1 MAIINLENIAATA
14 SITIQL
20 IKDYSMYTS
29 EIISSNGTI
38 FQSTDTDTT
47 LTLKVYK
54 GVEDIT
60 NKIVDVE
67 WTRFYFSNDELVEDK
82 DWGKN
87 KKDKLKVVLY
97 KDEIEEKSIIQ
108 ASGYS
113 DIEGHREL
121 VTTARLT
128 MIKISDIYISDV
140 TPVDPSDKMMWMDT
154 NQTPPTL
161 KIWSDDLGY
170 WISSGMDV
178 PIVKNLIKNSNFWT
192 TIDDYYDIVESDD
205 IYTPARVS
213 YQNKQWAKLE
223 SRNRTSQSG
232 GISQTIDY
240 PINKNSNYIF
250 SLIGYRDSSANY
262 SSTTTVRIII
272 ESINDKNET
281 KELID
286 GNYDLNTSITTVSV
300 PFTTENDTEQI
311 VVKVLTRSYN
321 RCLIYVTELSLYNS
335 SVYYPW
341 ELCPDDVDKQMNTKL
356 DNSRTSV
363 FNTLTDN
370 GNFKAIYESENQY
383 YVRAEYIT
391 PTVAEQTALDALTS
405 RVDSMDKNNGSNNS
419 NVNKKISELETKVQ
433 TLETNVQT
441 LETNYNTLL
450 TQYNNLST
458 QHTTDVTNLNNLITA
473 LTARVA
479 ALESSN
485 GDSSNTPSQN

>member
-67 WTRFYFSNDELVEDK
+67 WTRFYFDNDELVEDRE
-82 DWGKN
+82 WGKN

-128 MIKISDIYISDV
+128 MIKISDIYISDIIP
-140 TPVDPSDKMMWMDT
+140 TNPSDKMMWMDT

-192 TIDDYYDIVESDD
+192 AIDEYYDIVESDD
-205 IYTPARVS
+205 INEPVRVS
-213 YQNKQWAKLE
+213 YQNKQWAKIE
-223 SRNRTSQSG
+223 SKNRTSQSG
-232 GISQTIDY
+232 GISQNIDY
-240 PINKNSNYIF
+240 PINKNSNYTF
-250 SLIGYRDSSANY
+250 SLIGYRDSN
-262 SSTTTVRIII
+262 SSTYTGRSVRIVI
-272 ESINDKNET
+272 ESINDKGQIKN
-281 KELID
+281 LID
-286 GNYDLNTSITTVSV
+286 TNCDVSTTITTATVS
-300 PFTTENDTEQI
+300 FTTENDTEQLRI
-311 VVKVLTRSYN
+311 NVLTRDRN
-321 RCLIYVTELSLYNS
+321 RSLIYVTELSLYNS

-363 FNTLTDN
+363 FNTLTNN

-391 PTVAEQTALDALTS
+391 PTVAEKTALDALANK
-405 RVDSMDKNNGSNNS
+405 VDSMDKNNGSNNS
-419 NVNKKISELETKVQ
+419 NVNKKITELETKITTLETKVQ
-433 TLETNVQT
+433 TLETQ
-441 LETNYNTLL
+441 YNTLS
-450 TQYNNLST
+450 QKHN
-458 QHTTDVTNLNNLITA
+458 TDITNLTNTISA
-473 LTARVA
+473 LEKRIA
-479 ALESSN
+479 ALEN
-485 GDSSNTPSQN
+485 PSGGNPPQN

>member
-67 WTRFYFSNDELVEDK
+67 WTRFYFDDDELVEDRE
-82 DWGKN
+82 WGKN

-128 MIKISDIYISDV
+128 MIKISDIYISDIIP
-140 TPVDPSDKMMWMDT
+140 TNPSDKMMWMDT

-192 TIDDYYDIVESDD
+192 AIDEYYDIVESDD
-205 IYTPARVS
+205 IINPVRVS
-213 YQNKQWAKLE
+213 YQNKQWAKIE
-223 SRNRTSQSG
+223 SKNRTSQSG
-232 GISQTIDY
+232 GISQNIDY
-240 PINKNSNYIF
+240 PINKNSNYTF
-250 SLIGYRDSSANY
+250 SLIGYRDSN
-262 SSTTTVRIII
+262 SSTYTGRSVRIVI
-272 ESINDKNET
+272 ESINDKGQIKN
-281 KELID
+281 LID
-286 GNYDLNTSITTVSV
+286 TNCDVSTTITTATVS
-300 PFTTENDTEQI
+300 FTTENDTEQLRI
-311 VVKVLTRSYN
+311 NVLTRDRN
-321 RCLIYVTELSLYNS
+321 RSLIYVTELSLYNS

-363 FNTLTDN
+363 FNTLTNN

-391 PTVAEQTALDALTS
+391 PTVAEKSALDDLIN
-405 RVDSMDKNNGSNNS
+405 RVDSIDKNNGNNNS
-419 NVNKKISELETKVQ
+419 NVNKKISELETKIQ
-433 TLETNVQT
+433 TLETQ
-441 LETNYNTLL
+441 YNTLS
-450 TQYNNLST
+450 QK
-458 QHTTDVTNLNNLITA
+458 HATDITNLTNTISA
-473 LTARVA
+473 LEKRIA
-479 ALESSN
+479 ALEN
-485 GDSSNTPSQN
+485 PSGENPPQN

>member
-67 WTRFYFSNDELVEDK
+67 WTRFYFDNDELVEDRE
-82 DWGKN
+82 WGKN

-128 MIKISDIYISDV
+128 MIKISDIYISDIIP
-140 TPVDPSDKMMWMDT
+140 TNPSDKMMWMDT

-192 TIDDYYDIVESDD
+192 AIDEYYDIVESDD
-205 IYTPARVS
+205 INEPVRVS
-213 YQNKQWAKLE
+213 YQNKQWAKIE
-223 SRNRTSQSG
+223 SKNRTSQSG
-232 GISQTIDY
+232 GISQNIDY
-240 PINKNSNYIF
+240 PINKNSNYTF
-250 SLIGYRDSSANY
+250 SLIGYRDSN
-262 SSTTTVRIII
+262 SSTYTGRSVRIVI
-272 ESINDKNET
+272 ESINDKGQIKN
-281 KELID
+281 LID
-286 GNYDLNTSITTVSV
+286 TNCDVSTTITTVTVS
-300 PFTTENDTEQI
+300 FTTENDTEQLRI
-311 VVKVLTRSYN
+311 NVLTRDRN
-321 RCLIYVTELSLYNS
+321 RSLIYVTELSLYNS

-363 FNTLTDN
+363 FNTLTNN

-391 PTVAEQTALDALTS
+391 PTVAEKTALDALANK
-405 RVDSMDKNNGSNNS
+405 VDSMDKNNGSNNS
-419 NVNKKISELETKVQ
+419 NVNKKITELETKITTLETKVQ
-433 TLETNVQT
+433 TLETQ
-441 LETNYNTLL
+441 YNTLS
-450 TQYNNLST
+450 QKHN
-458 QHTTDVTNLNNLITA
+458 TDITNLTNTISA
-473 LTARVA
+473 LEKRIA
-479 ALESSN
+479 ALEN
-485 GDSSNTPSQN
+485 PSGGNPPQN

>member
-67 WTRFYFSNDELVEDK
+67 WTRFYFDDDELVEDRE
-82 DWGKN
+82 WGKN

-128 MIKISDIYISDV
+128 MIKISDIYISDIIP
-140 TPVDPSDKMMWMDT
+140 TNPSDKMMWMDT

-192 TIDDYYDIVESDD
+192 AIDEYYDIVESDD
-205 IYTPARVS
+205 INEPVRVS
-213 YQNKQWAKLE
+213 YQNKQWAKIE
-223 SRNRTSQSG
+223 SKNRTSQSG
-232 GISQTIDY
+232 GISQNIDY
-240 PINKNSNYIF
+240 PINKNSNYTF
-250 SLIGYRDSSANY
+250 SLIGYRDSN
-262 SSTTTVRIII
+262 SSTYTGRSVRIVI
-272 ESINDKNET
+272 ESINDKGQIKN
-281 KELID
+281 LID
-286 GNYDLNTSITTVSV
+286 TNCDVSTTITTATVS
-300 PFTTENDTEQI
+300 FTTENDTEQLRI
-311 VVKVLTRSYN
+311 NVLTRDRN
-321 RCLIYVTELSLYNS
+321 RSLIYVTELSLYNS

-363 FNTLTDN
+363 FNTLTNN

-391 PTVAEQTALDALTS
+391 PTVAEKTALDALAD

-419 NVNKKISELETKVQ
+419 NVNKKITELETKITTLETKVQ
-433 TLETNVQT
+433 TLETQ
-441 LETNYNTLL
+441 YNTLS
-450 TQYNNLST
+450 QKHN
-458 QHTTDVTNLNNLITA
+458 TDITNLTNTISA
-473 LTARVA
+473 LEKRIA
-479 ALESSN
+479 ALENPN
-485 GDSSNTPSQN
+485 GGNPPQN

>member
-60 NKIVDVE
+60 NKITDVE

-192 TIDDYYDIVESDD
+192 TIDDYYDIVEDDD
-205 IYTPARVS
+205 IYTPVRVS

-223 SRNRTSQSG
+223 SRYLTSASG

-250 SLIGYRDSSANY
+250 SLIGFRDSS
-262 SSTTTVRIII
+262 STGRTVRIII
-272 ESINDKNET
+272 ESIDSKNAV

-286 GNYDLNTSITTVSV
+286 DNYDLNTSITTVSV
-300 PFTTENDTEQI
+300 PFTTENDTEQ
-311 VVKVLTRSYN
+311 VRVKVLTRN
-321 RCLIYVTELSLYNS
+321 RSRCTLYVTELSLYNS

-356 DNSRTSV
+356 DNSRISV

-383 YVRAEYIT
+383 YIRAAYIT
-391 PTVAEQTALDALTS
+391 PTVAEKTALDALTS

-419 NVNKKISELETKVQ
+419 NVNKKISELEKKVQDLETKVE
-433 TLETNVQT
+433 TLET
-441 LETNYNTLL
+441 
-450 TQYNNLST
+450 QYDNLSK

-479 ALESSN
+479 ALEN
-485 GDSSNTPSQN
+485 PSGENPPQN

>member
-67 WTRFYFSNDELVEDK
+67 WTRFYFDNDELVEDRE
-82 DWGKN
+82 WGKN

-128 MIKISDIYISDV
+128 MIKISDIYISDIIP
-140 TPVDPSDKMMWMDT
+140 TNPSDKMMWMDT

-192 TIDDYYDIVESDD
+192 AIDEYYDIVESDD
-205 IYTPARVS
+205 INEPVRVS
-213 YQNKQWAKLE
+213 YQNKQWAKIE
-223 SRNRTSQSG
+223 SKNRTSQSG
-232 GISQTIDY
+232 GISQNIDY
-240 PINKNSNYIF
+240 PINKNSNYTF
-250 SLIGYRDSSANY
+250 SLIGYRDSN
-262 SSTTTVRIII
+262 SSTYTGRSVRIVI
-272 ESINDKNET
+272 ESINDKGQIKN
-281 KELID
+281 LID
-286 GNYDLNTSITTVSV
+286 TNCDVSTTITTATVS
-300 PFTTENDTEQI
+300 FTTENDTEQLRI
-311 VVKVLTRSYN
+311 NVLTRDRN
-321 RCLIYVTELSLYNS
+321 RSLIYVTELSLYNS

-363 FNTLTDN
+363 FNTLTNN

-391 PTVAEQTALDALTS
+391 PTVAEKTALDALAD

-419 NVNKKISELETKVQ
+419 NVNKKITELETKITTLETKVQ
-433 TLETNVQT
+433 TLETQ
-441 LETNYNTLL
+441 YNTLS
-450 TQYNNLST
+450 QKHN
-458 QHTTDVTNLNNLITA
+458 TDITNLTNTISA
-473 LTARVA
+473 LEKRIA
-479 ALESSN
+479 ALEN
-485 GDSSNTPSQN
+485 PSGGNPPQN